1 MKTASGRGPL
11 VCLLQQPL
19 YGGPLAA
26 AACCWWGQHADTC
39 CVEHIFSWA
48 RRDPTHHTQQ
58 VRSNTLGPVIRRVC
72 VLVINEGGGRETNF
86 NAYVGLTPF
95 SFRHRFRLGLG
106 PF

>member
-48 RRDPTHHTQQ
+48 RRDPTHHTHDTTSAVKYFGPGNPAG
-58 VRSNTLGPVIRRVC
+58 VRPCN
-72 VLVINEGGGRETNF
+72 
-86 NAYVGLTPF
+86 
-95 SFRHRFRLGLG
+95 
-106 PF
+106 